1 MGNLDGKIAIVTGG
15 AQGIGNGSAKVLAR
29 HGATVILADF
39 SDTVEKSANEL
50 QEMGYKAIAKK
61 VDVSNLQ
68 ETIALADEVIAEFG
82 KIDILFNNAGVNK
95 RARFEDV
102 DINDR
107 DFIFGVNI
115 FGVWNMTRA
124 VYPHMLNAK
133 YGRIINTS
141 SVTGV
146 MVVDEGQTTY
156 SITKG
161 AVLSFTKALAYEA
174 AEHGITVNAVL
185 PGWVR
190 TPMVEKSAQN
200 SRPEDP
206 ESAMR
211 DMAKFIP
218 MKRLCLTEEIGDLV
232 AFLASDDSKYITG
245 TSMVIDGGSTLP
257 ETFDILH
264 A

>member
-1 MGNLDGKIAIVTGG
+1 MGKLDGKIAIVTGG
-15 AQGIGNGSAKVLAR
+15 AQGIGNGCAKVLAR
-29 HGATVILADF
+29 HGATVIVVDYAE
-39 SDTVEKSANEL
+39 SVGEAAEEICK
-50 QEMGYKAIAKK
+50 MGYKAAAKR
-61 VDVSNLQ
+61 VDVSD
-68 ETIALADEVIAEFG
+68 LAAVTKIVDEIAEEYG

-95 RARFEDV
+95 RARFENV
-102 DINDR
+102 EINTR

-115 FGVWNMTRA
+115 YGVWNMTRA
-124 VYPHMLNAK
+124 VYPHMLKAN

-146 MVVDEGQTTY
+146 KVVDEGQTTY
-156 SITKG
+156 AITKG
-161 AVLSFTKALAYEA
+161 AVMSFTKALAYEA

-190 TPMVEKSAQN
+190 TPMVERSAAN

-218 MKRLCLTEEIGDLV
+218 MKRLCRTEEIGDLV
-232 AFLASDDSKYITG
+232 AFLASDEATYITG
-245 TSMVIDGGSTLP
+245 IPVIIDGGSTLP

>member
-1 MGNLDGKIAIVTGG
+1 MGNLDNRIAVVTGA

-29 HGATVILADF
+29 HGATVILVDF
-39 SDTVEKSANEL
+39 AESVVTAAEEIGA
-50 QEMGYKAIAKK
+50 MGYKAAAKR
-61 VDVSNLQ
+61 VDVSNLDAVQ
-68 ETIALADEVIAEFG
+68 KTVDEIVAEYG
-82 KIDILFNNAGVNK
+82 KIDILFNNAGVNRRVK
-95 RARFEDV
+95 FENLDTKT
-102 DINDR
+102 R
-107 DFIFGVNI
+107 DFIFSVNI
-115 FGVWNMTRA
+115 NGVWNMARA
-124 VYPHMLNAK
+124 VYPYMLKAN

-146 MVVDEGQTTY
+146 KVVDEGQTTY
-156 SITKG
+156 SMTKG

-174 AEHGITVNAVL
+174 GPHGITVNAVL

-190 TPMVEKSAQN
+190 TPKVEQVAAD

-206 ESAMR
+206 ESALS

-218 MKRLCLTEEIGDLV
+218 LKRLCSIEEIGDLV
-232 AFLASDDSKYITG
+232 AFLASDDAKYITG
-245 TSMVIDGGSTLP
+245 TEMIIDGGSTLP

>member
-1 MGNLDGKIAIVTGG
+1 MGNLDNRIAVVTGA

-29 HGATVILADF
+29 HGATVILVDF
-39 SDTVEKSANEL
+39 AESVEAAAE
-50 QEMGYKAIAKK
+50 EIGTMGYKAAAKR
-61 VDVSNLQ
+61 VDVSNLDAVQ
-68 ETIALADEVIAEFG
+68 KMVDEIVAEYG
-82 KIDILFNNAGVNK
+82 KIDILFNNAGVNRRVK
-95 RARFEDV
+95 FENLDTKT
-102 DINDR
+102 R

-115 FGVWNMTRA
+115 NGVWNMARA
-124 VYPHMLNAK
+124 VYPYMLKAN

-146 MVVDEGQTTY
+146 KVVDEGQTTY
-156 SITKG
+156 SMTKG

-174 AEHGITVNAVL
+174 GPHGITVNAVL

-190 TPMVEKSAQN
+190 TPKVEQVAAD

-206 ESAMR
+206 EGALS

-218 MKRLCLTEEIGDLV
+218 LKRLCSIEEIGDLV
-232 AFLASDDSKYITG
+232 AFLASDDAKYITG
-245 TSMVIDGGSTLP
+245 TEMIIDGGSTLP